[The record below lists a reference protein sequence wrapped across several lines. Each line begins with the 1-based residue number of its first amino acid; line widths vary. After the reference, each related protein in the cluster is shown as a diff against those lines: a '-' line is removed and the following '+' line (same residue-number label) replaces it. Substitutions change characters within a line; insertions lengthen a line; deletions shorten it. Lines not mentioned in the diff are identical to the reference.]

1 MYWDLYVGS
10 SLDTSQTKHPSCWNQ
25 HLIQSWWHLIPELR
39 NQHLAQAL
47 QKSQEYHIEIYKRF
61 QSQSMFSLKIETW
74 TIFQHTINYT
84 IVLSPPDPNKFGLF
98 GSRKLAYPQQFFTS
112 YYTIQLCYS
121 ISQAKQSTVQ
131 LFPSSPWN
139 LYVSSISILITLRQS
154 KGGNDIQRKQQSKKR
169 WNLHHRN
176 VLNLSASSSHSDKS
190 KGGNY
195 NIQRKQQSKKHWEPQ
210 IQNILNGSTT
220 TYHYVYGFPSLHLKR
235 FLLPVCEETNQL
247 LLQDLQN

>member
-1 MYWDLYVGS
+1 MTPDPSIKTSTSCS
-10 SLDTSQTKHPSCWNQ
+10 STQTHKNITLKSTRDYNLNPSY
-25 HLIQSWWHLIPELR
+25 PF
-39 NQHLAQAL
+39 
-47 QKSQEYHIEIYKRF
+47 EIA
-61 QSQSMFSLKIETW
+61 TW

-84 IVLSPPDPNKFGLF
+84 IALSPPNPNKFGLF

-154 KGGNDIQRKQQSKKR
+154 KGGHDIQRKQQSKKR
-169 WNLHHRN
+169 WNLNHKMF
-176 VLNLSASSSHSDKS
+176 LNLSASSSHSDKS

-195 NIQRKQQSKKHWEPQ
+195 YIQRKQQSKKHWEPQ